1 MILRIVQG
9 SDQEDSMENLNYNK
23 DRRRFPRVFMDLPLE
38 YQIMDTPNVHGGL
51 VVNASETGLLIHSIK
66 DMPMGAKLNIA
77 VLFPKAFELTNFE
90 VLVEIVW
97 KDIHLD
103 ENWEGYKYGLKFIQ
117 IKEEDLQ
124 KLRQLLGDHAQSKLP
139 SAASATLP
147 FFNAHFYQ

>member
-1 MILRIVQG
+1 
-9 SDQEDSMENLNYNK
+9 MENLNYNK

-38 YQIMDTPNVHGGL
+38 YQIMDTPNAHGGL

-66 DMPMGAKLNIA
+66 DMPIGAKLNIA

-147 FFNAHFYQ
+147 FLMHISTSNRYLPKSSQSKDL

>member
-1 MILRIVQG
+1 
-9 SDQEDSMENLNYNK
+9 MENLNYNK

-38 YQIMDTPNVHGGL
+38 YQISDASNAHGGL
-51 VVNASETGLLIHSIK
+51 VVNASETGLLIYSTK
-66 DMPMGAKLNIA
+66 DMPIGTKLNIA

-97 KDIHLD
+97 KDIYF
-103 ENWEGYKYGLKFIQ
+103 EKNWEGYKYGLEFIQ